1 MNQRP
6 LIYVHRITNLSDA
19 RYCAGM
25 GVDMLGFVVDPSDP
39 DYVTPKLYQEM
50 VGWISG
56 PKRVIE
62 WCSTSSPDW
71 DELLEAYKPDLIHLP
86 LRGIATAPAL
96 PLMVEIDASELPSL
110 KSSPNFTHLIIRD
123 GLNIHTIPNSTKLP
137 VLLSVPG
144 NINSQELLHHTG
156 AAGLALQGSS
166 EVAPGLK
173 DYDHL
178 AQILEAL
185 EE

>member
-39 DYVTPKLYQEM
+39 DYVTPKLYQDM
-50 VGWISG
+50 IGWISG

-62 WCSTSSPDW
+62 WRSSAPPDW
-71 DELLEAYKPDLIHLP
+71 DQILEAYKPDLIHIP
-86 LRGIATAPAL
+86 LTTLSSAPAH
-96 PLMVEIDASELPSL
+96 PLMIEVDASGLYAVQVDARISHVIV
-110 KSSPNFTHLIIRD
+110 ND
-123 GLNIHTIPNSTKLP
+123 GLKIRSIPQSISVP

-144 NINSQELLHHTG
+144 DVNTSDLLPGT
-156 AAGLALQGSS
+156 GLALQGTS

-178 AQILEAL
+178 STILDGFES
-185 EE
+185 

>member
-39 DYVTPKLYQEM
+39 DYVTPKLYQDM

-56 PKRVIE
+56 PRRVIE
-62 WCSTSSPDW
+62 WRSASSPDW
-71 DELLEAYKPDLIHLP
+71 DELLEAYKPDLIHLT
-86 LRGIATAPAL
+86 LQEVATAPAL

-110 KSSPNFTHLIIRD
+110 KSNPNITHLVIRN
-123 GLNIHTIPNSTKLP
+123 GLNVQTIPATKLP

-144 NINSQELLHHTG
+144 NINSQELLQRTG
-156 AAGLALQGSS
+156 AAGLALQGSN

-178 AQILEAL
+178 ALILEAL
-185 EE
+185 ED